1 MDKRLPTLDAA
12 PASGCAH
19 GCGCGHAS
27 APAAPAAPAV
37 PAHDHN
43 HDHDHA
49 DHPGHDHD
57 HGHERHARGHHDHGH
72 GQDEGGGASCCGASA
87 ADACGATACE
97 APPWAAGDGPVLRLR
112 VPAMDCGAEEA
123 EIRRALEPLAGIR
136 ALRFD
141 LGRRQLSVQAPE
153 ALFPAVEAALKRLG
167 MPGERLPELATGAAP
182 GPERVWPRLAG
193 GLAAAV
199 AAEVLAALA
208 PAELPWRLAGM
219 ALAVLAIA
227 LAGLGT
233 YRKGLA
239 ALRSLRLNINAL
251 MTVAVTGAF
260 VIGDWPEAAM
270 VMALYA
276 IAEWIEARAVD
287 RARNAVRELLALAP
301 QEAEVLQADGQWQR
315 LATAAVAVGA
325 RVRLRPGERVPLD
338 GEIVAGHG
346 SLNQAPITGE
356 SLPVDKG
363 PGDPVYAG
371 SINLGSA
378 LELRVTAPADDSLL
392 ARITHAVE
400 QAQGARAPTQ
410 RFVDRFA
417 AVYTPLVFV
426 LALAVAALGPVL
438 AGWPPLDAVYRA
450 LVLLVIACPC
460 ALVISTPVTVVSA
473 LAAAARQGVLIKGG
487 RFLEEARQLK
497 VVALDKTGTLTE
509 GRPRLVAQ
517 EWLAPAPDAAWAGLA
532 QALAARS
539 DHPVSQAI
547 AGSLPS
553 AADVVALDAF
563 GAEVGRGVRA
573 RTADGRTVRLA
584 NHRWVEELGLC
595 SAALEARMAV
605 HEAQGRSVSLLVI
618 DQQVQA
624 VFAVADT
631 LRPGMSEAMTELQ
644 SLGLTP
650 VMLTGDNERTAQAV
664 ASQAGVAE
672 VRAQLLPEDKLAAI
686 RALQQRLGP
695 VAMVGDGINDAP
707 ALAGADI
714 GVAMGGGGTHVAM
727 EAADV
732 VVMNDDPRRL
742 ALLVRLSRRTH
753 AVLWQNIALALGI
766 KAVFLAL
773 AVFDHASMWMAV
785 FADMGASLLVVG
797 NGLRLRRLP
806 PSGD

>member
-1 MDKRLPTLDAA
+1 MDKRLPSHDAA
-12 PASGCAH
+12 PVPGCAH
-19 GCGCGHAS
+19 GCGCGHA
-27 APAAPAAPAV
+27 PAPAV
-37 PAHDHN
+37 AARAEPAHDHDH
-43 HDHDHA
+43 HDHDHHH
-49 DHPGHDHD
+49 HPHH
-57 HGHERHARGHHDHGH
+57 HGA
-72 GQDEGGGASCCGASA
+72 AACCGSSPE
-87 ADACGATACE
+87 ADCGAAACE
-97 APPWAAGDGPVLRLR
+97 PPSWNAADGPVLRLR

-153 ALFPAVEAALKRLG
+153 ALFPAVESALKRLG
-167 MPGERLPELATGAAP
+167 MPGERLPESGAATVA
-182 GPERVWPRLAG
+182 ERVWPRMAG
-193 GLAAAV
+193 ALLAAV
-199 AAEVLAALA
+199 AAEALAALA

-239 ALRSLRLNINAL
+239 ALRTLRLNINAL

-287 RARNAVRELLALAP
+287 RARNAVRELLALTP
-301 QEAEVLQADGQWQR
+301 QEAEVQQADGQWQR
-315 LATAAVAVGA
+315 VATAAVAVGA

-338 GEIVAGHG
+338 GEIVAGQG

-371 SINLGSA
+371 SINLSSA

-426 LALAVAALGPVL
+426 LALAVAVLGPVL
-438 AGWPPLDAVYRA
+438 AGWPVLDAVYRA

-487 RFLEEARQLK
+487 RFLEEARRLK

-517 EWLAPAPDAAWAGLA
+517 EWLADRPDPAWAGLA
-532 QALAARS
+532 QAVAARS

-547 AGSLPS
+547 AGGLPAPGD
-553 AADVVALDAF
+553 AAAAVALDAF
-563 GAEVGRGVRA
+563 AAEVGRGVQARA
-573 RTADGRTVRLA
+573 GGGSTVRLA

-595 SAALEARMAV
+595 SPALEARMAV
-605 HEAQGRSVSLLVI
+605 HEQQGRSVSLLVI

-624 VFAVADT
+624 LFAVADT
-631 LRPGMSEAMTELQ
+631 LRPGMPEAMAELQ
-644 SLGLTP
+644 ALGLTP
-650 VMLTGDNERTAQAV
+650 VMLTGDNARTAQAV
-664 ASQAGVAE
+664 AAQAGVAE

-686 RALQQRLGP
+686 RALQQQRGP

-797 NGLRLRRLP
+797 NGLRLRRGRSP
-806 PSGD
+806 DA

>member
-1 MDKRLPTLDAA
+1 MDKRLP
-12 PASGCAH
+12 S
-19 GCGCGHAS
+19 
-27 APAAPAAPAV
+27 
-37 PAHDHN
+37 HDH
-43 HDHDHA
+43 HDHHRHAHHDHA
-49 DHPGHDHD
+49 DHGHGHHGHDH
-57 HGHERHARGHHDHGH
+57 GTA
-72 GQDEGGGASCCGASA
+72 ACCGSSPASPCGSA
-87 ADACGATACE
+87 ACDTS
-97 APPWAAGDGPVLRLR
+97 PWEAGDGPVLRLR

-141 LGRRQLSVQAPE
+141 LGRRLLSVQAPE
-153 ALFPAVEAALKRLG
+153 ALFPAVESALQRLG
-167 MPGERLPELATGAAP
+167 MPGERLPDGGAPASV
-182 GPERVWPRLAG
+182 ERVWPRLAG
-193 GLAAAV
+193 ALAAAV
-199 AAEVLAALA
+199 AAEALAALA
-208 PAELPWRLAGM
+208 PAGLPWRLVGM

-239 ALRSLRLNINAL
+239 ALRGLRLNINAL

-301 QEAEVLQADGQWQR
+301 QEAEVQQADGQWQR
-315 LATAAVAVGA
+315 VATAAVAVGA

-338 GEIVAGHG
+338 GEIVAGQG

-371 SINLGSA
+371 SINLSSA
-378 LELRVTAPADDSLL
+378 LELRVSAPADDSLL

-417 AVYTPLVFV
+417 AVYTPVVFV
-426 LALAVAALGPVL
+426 LALAVAVLGPWL
-438 AGWPPLDAVYRA
+438 AGWPPLDGVYRA

-473 LAAAARQGVLIKGG
+473 LAAAARQGVLVKGG
-487 RFLEEARQLK
+487 LFLEQARQLR

-517 EWLAPAPDAAWAGLA
+517 EWLADTPDPAWVGLA

-547 AGSLPS
+547 AGGLPAPVAGAG
-553 AADVVALDAF
+553 AAALDAF
-563 GAEVGRGVRA
+563 AAEVGRGVQA
-573 RTADGRTVRLA
+573 RTDLGSIVRLA
-584 NHRWVEELGLC
+584 NHRWVEELRLC
-595 SAALEARMAV
+595 SPALEARMAV
-605 HEAQGRSVSLLVI
+605 HEQQGRSISLLVI

-624 VFAVADT
+624 LFAVADT
-631 LRPGMSEAMTELQ
+631 LRPGMPEAMAELQ
-644 SLGLTP
+644 TLGLTP
-650 VMLTGDNERTAQAV
+650 VMLTGDNSRTAQAV
-664 ASQAGVAE
+664 AAQAGVAE

-686 RALQQRLGP
+686 RELQQRLGP

-732 VVMNDDPRRL
+732 VVMNDNPRRL

-806 PSGD
+806 AGTSPDA